1 VKESKSFEFFASCL
15 PGIEPFL
22 AQEMVD
28 LGLVK
33 SPQGVTQPNYKIGD
47 GGIEFSGALEDL
59 YRSNLWLRTANR
71 VLVRLGSFYA
81 IKFVELRRKAGNLPW
96 ELFLQPGQPV
106 SIRTT
111 CKQSKL
117 YHSAAV
123 TERVL
128 GAIGDRLGKQPEVEA
143 FDEEQASPQL
153 VVVRL
158 NQDQCTI
165 SIDSSAESLHRR
177 GYRQAVAKAP
187 IRETLAA
194 AIILAAG
201 WDQISPLLDP
211 FCGSGVIPIEAA
223 LMAARLPPGIQ
234 RSFSFEDWPGYD
246 QKIFKNI
253 KQNASSQIRN
263 PSCIILGS
271 DRDTGAIRA
280 AIENAD
286 RAGVTSWIRFSQA
299 AISAIHTPP
308 GPGWVVTNPPY
319 GVRISHSQDLRGLY
333 TQFGKVLKTHCPGW
347 NVAYLCNDDHLA
359 SLTRLKFE
367 KGVSLNNGGIPVKL
381 TRAKVPIEAE

>member
-1 VKESKSFEFFASCL
+1 VKENKPFEFFASCL
-15 PGIEPFL
+15 PGTEPFL
-22 AQEMVD
+22 AKELVD
-28 LGLVK
+28 LGLIK
-33 SPQGVTQPNYKIGD
+33 PAHDLALPNFKTGE
-47 GGIEFSGALEDL
+47 GGIEFSGVLDDL
-59 YRSNLWLRTANR
+59 YRSNIWLRTANR
-71 VLVRLGSFYA
+71 VLVRLGSFHA

-96 ELFLQPGQPV
+96 ELFLQPGQSV

-128 GAIGDRLGKQPEVEA
+128 GAIGDRLGKQPEVLE
-143 FDEEQASPQL
+143 FDEERTSPQL

-158 NQDQCTI
+158 NQDLCTI
-165 SIDSSAESLHRR
+165 SIDSSGESLHRR

-187 IRETLAA
+187 LRETLAA

-201 WDQISPLLDP
+201 WDTNSPLLDP

-223 LMAARLPPGIQ
+223 LMAVNIPPGIK
-234 RSFSFEDWPGYD
+234 RSFSFENWPEYD
-246 QKIFKNI
+246 PKIFENI
-253 KQNASSQIRN
+253 KHNASRQNRN

-271 DRDTGAIRA
+271 DRDTGAVRA

-286 RAGVTSWIRFSQA
+286 RAGVTPWIRFSQA
-299 AISAIHTPP
+299 AVSAIHTPP

-347 NVAYLCNDDHLA
+347 DVAYLCNDDHLA

-381 TRAKVPIEAE
+381 TRAKVPFETD